1 VSIFLLSRWRPKYV
15 PSSSSKQVVNAAIAA
30 SLGIAICKYIAALF
44 TGSPAMLSEAVHS
57 TIDTG
62 NESLLLLG
70 MRRSQRRPDALH
82 PFGHGKVL
90 YFYSFLV
97 AVYIFALGGG
107 FAAYQGISHL
117 RHPLEFKDLGWNY
130 AALAIAALFE
140 SYSWRISYKELLKRK
155 DPDEST
161 WDEIIGSKDPAI
173 FTIFLEDT
181 AALIGIFLAFLG
193 ILLGHTFHNPYFD
206 PIASVCI
213 GALLGFVAIVL
224 ARESGALLV
233 GERTNRARIR
243 RLDAIIRAD
252 ESVNTIGEL
261 FTMQLGPDQVL
272 LAVDVKFRPEL
283 TVRQLESI
291 IDGIEARI
299 RKQEPAVVRVF
310 IEPDSLRESGRAA
323 SQVA

>member
-1 VSIFLLSRWRPKYV
+1 VCLWRPKYV
-15 PSSSSKQVVNAAIAA
+15 PPSSSKKVVNAAIAA
-30 SLGIAICKYIAALF
+30 SLGIAICKYVAALF
-44 TGSPAMLSEAVHS
+44 TGSPAMLAEAVHS
-57 TIDTG
+57 TIDSG

-70 MRRSQRRPDALH
+70 MKRSQRRADTLH

-97 AVYIFALGGG
+97 AVYIFGLGGG
-107 FAAYQGISHL
+107 FAVYQGISHL
-117 RHPLEFKDLGWNY
+117 RHPQAFTDLGWNY
-130 AALAIAALFE
+130 AVLAIAAVFE
-140 SYSWRISYKELLKRK
+140 FYSWRISYKELLQRK

-161 WDEIIGSKDPAI
+161 WDEIVGSKDPTV

-181 AALIGIFLAFLG
+181 AALIGILLAFLG
-193 ILLGHTFHNPYFD
+193 IFLGHMFRNPYFD
-206 PIASVCI
+206 PIASICI
-213 GALLGFVAIVL
+213 GILLGCVAIVL

-243 RLDAIIRAD
+243 RLEKIIRAD
-252 ESVNTIGEL
+252 ESVKAVGDL
-261 FTMQLGPDQVL
+261 LTMQLGPDQVL
-272 LAVDVKFRPEL
+272 VAVDVQFRPEL
-283 TVRQLESI
+283 SVRQLESV

-310 IEPDSLRESGRAA
+310 IEADSLRESGRPV